1 MRLRELTAD
10 DVHQALAAMALRY
23 SSAAVAMGHNAL
35 TRAIR
40 HAEAR
45 DLVRRNVAMLV
56 DTPKGQ
62 AGRPS
67 KSLSLEQASALLA
80 AVEGTRMH
88 AYIAL
93 CLATGIRTEEARAL
107 RWEHVDFGDPSGQPA
122 RAGQRRRVAIRASR
136 TGTPRPRNRAGRLPC
151 PRWR

>member
-45 DLVRRNVAMLV
+45 DLFGATSPCSSTPRR
-56 DTPKGQ
+56 DKRDG
-62 AGRPS
+62 
-67 KSLSLEQASALLA
+67 
-80 AVEGTRMH
+80 
-88 AYIAL
+88 
-93 CLATGIRTEEARAL
+93 
-107 RWEHVDFGDPSGQPA
+107 PA
-122 RAGQRRRVAIRASR
+122 RA
-136 TGTPRPRNRAGRLPC
+136 
-151 PRWR
+151 